1 MSTFTCQTCSVS
13 STDIGK
19 HLSSTRHKAV
29 AYDPLHETVEC
40 EECGDSNIHLLQML
54 RYGLSDL
61 SLLCTDCYVKTGTS
75 ATAEYTL
82 ANGSI
87 ISKLPQYYTF
97 RDIHCKVCG
106 KDRKLAVGKPGG
118 QQLVLCSDCVVKEKM
133 PAGKFISEDSDE
145 FLFALL
151 GIKEYIAKP
160 GAKSKG
166 GTRKLGRKGGRDE
179 KPKKFDPDAERRKAH
194 YENEKAT
201 RLSLKSEKTMKA
213 VGSSTASPSISRG
226 PTPGPAKSNGKD
238 SRAGK
243 TNQASRADPKDKIH
257 DTTKAEA
264 SPKDSKKGPA
274 SKENVQSK
282 KKAGD
287 QKKPLESQRNST
299 PSSSSN
305 ERANSKS
312 SNSGSNSVK
321 SQGTEKT
328 KGSEPKSKS
337 AKKKEKPSE
346 EKSVDSQIN
355 QKQDSQNTPG
365 KPENQKK
372 SVKHDESTDTPSKQK
387 GKNSNSKAPKSEK
400 GDSSKSSSKATPP
413 GSQQDSKKPT
423 SKDSKVKDPKV
434 KDSKQK
440 DSKVKDSKV
449 KDSKEKNPK
458 AKESKPKEGNS
469 KANGIDPK
477 LSDSSMIKLPPGVFK
492 HTPSPTPKLTYDS
505 MEEYFNEMCYNLFLE
520 EKMSI
525 HTSQK
530 VILTPEDF
538 ELEWFADQ
546 DKKHKQYKLNVLL
559 TPEFLDRYLSK
570 KMQNLKKNPFM
581 AGQSLILMLGDD
593 IPWYGNIVLV
603 DTKSSKPH
611 KGKPK
616 RGRSFSNDNS
626 PKLLE
631 IIVELYKWN
640 RMPLPIST
648 DVRLLKILP
657 VSVPVS
663 RVFTAMSRISN
674 PRFIDMLLGKT
685 PIRQIFF
692 KNYLKFSRDTFNDSQ
707 KVAVQSVMNNSITV
721 LQGPPGTGKTST
733 IYEVIL
739 QLLENLNTYPILVVA
754 ASNIAIDNI
763 AEKLLPKHGNSIL
776 RIVSMEKEPEYN
788 REHPLSSI
796 CLHHRVYDGMPA
808 NFQESIREMR
818 RPNSKLSQAQYKK
831 LLTAQIS
838 YSDKIIASSRVIF
851 TTTVVAGGNQLKPI
865 AKMPVVIMD
874 EATQSSEPTTLIPL
888 SMNGVEKF
896 VFVGDQKQ
904 LSSFSQVPNLS
915 LSLFERILSN
925 GSYKTPH
932 MLDTQY
938 RMHPAI
944 SKFPREKFYGGLLK
958 DGLTPDDRQ
967 MEGIPSNPVVF
978 WDTCGKC
985 PEGTVFSR
993 FREDSGL
1000 TYANKGEVD
1009 YIEKVLIHLIYEK
1022 NIKKSEIGVV
1032 TPYRGQRDLISSTLV
1047 KNDLVNPEKDDVH
1060 VEVDRED
1067 FYNESKPVTIHT
1079 VSDIMI
1085 ASIDAFQGREKDFL
1099 IMSCVRSNKQNK
1111 IGFLSDARRM
1121 NVALTRA
1128 KYGLILIGD
1137 VDCLKNSDNLW
1148 KEYIDSLEQAGSIK
1162 KNTDFNFD

>member
-1 MSTFTCQTCSVS
+1 MFTCQTCEFTSPE
-13 STDIGK
+13 IGK
-19 HLSSTRHKAV
+19 HLSQTRHKKV
-29 AYDPLHETVEC
+29 SYDDLLEQVEC
-40 EECGDSNIHLLQML
+40 EECGDLNVHLLQML

-61 SLLCTDCYVKTGTS
+61 SLLCTNCSLKLKTEP
-75 ATAEYTL
+75 TAEYTL
-82 ANGSI
+82 SNGSLFL
-87 ISKLPQYYTF
+87 KLPQYYKF
-97 RDIHCKVCG
+97 RDIHCKLCG
-106 KDRKLAVGKPGG
+106 SDRKLAVGNNGG
-118 QQLVLCSDCVVKEKM
+118 SQLVLCNDCIGKENV
-133 PAGKFISEDSDE
+133 PANNFVNEDSDD

-160 GAKSKG
+160 GKTKG
-166 GTRKLGRKGGRDE
+166 SGRKLGRKGGRDLA
-179 KPKKFDPDAERRKAH
+179 PKKFDPDAERRKAH

-201 RLSLKSEKTMKA
+201 RMSYKSEKTMKA
-213 VGSSTASPSISRG
+213 VGSSSASPVISRG
-226 PTPGPAKSNGKD
+226 ATPKPRD
-238 SRAGK
+238 
-243 TNQASRADPKDKIH
+243 AS
-257 DTTKAEA
+257 
-264 SPKDSKKGPA
+264 
-274 SKENVQSK
+274 
-282 KKAGD
+282 
-287 QKKPLESQRNST
+287 
-299 PSSSSN
+299 
-305 ERANSKS
+305 
-312 SNSGSNSVK
+312 
-321 SQGTEKT
+321 
-328 KGSEPKSKS
+328 
-337 AKKKEKPSE
+337 
-346 EKSVDSQIN
+346 
-355 QKQDSQNTPG
+355 
-365 KPENQKK
+365 
-372 SVKHDESTDTPSKQK
+372 
-387 GKNSNSKAPKSEK
+387 KSEK
-400 GDSSKSSSKATPP
+400 G
-413 GSQQDSKKPT
+413 G
-423 SKDSKVKDPKV
+423 
-434 KDSKQK
+434 
-440 DSKVKDSKV
+440 
-449 KDSKEKNPK
+449 KNGK
-458 AKESKPKEGNS
+458 KESLRGKGTSTLNLKSNNSLMPGKDNEPKDRSTKNNRDNAKTDPFNKSTKSTRDILPAKAGSNLL
-469 KANGIDPK
+469 ANGSENPLGINSMQKSFKKREKPAKNAAVTTNESQPNDGAKREPK
-477 LSDSSMIKLPPGVFK
+477 KGKGADAKSTKDMVNSNSPATNIMKLPPGIFK
-492 HTPSPTPKLTYDS
+492 HEPSPTPKLTYDS
-505 MEEYFNEMCYNLFLE
+505 MEDYFNEMCYNLFLE

-530 VILTPEDF
+530 VILTPGDF
-538 ELEWFADQ
+538 ELEWYADQ
-546 DKKHKQYKLNVLL
+546 NKKHRQFKLNVLL

-570 KMQNLKKNPFM
+570 KMQNLKKNPFV

-603 DTKSSKPH
+603 DSKSSNPK

-616 RGRSFSNDNS
+616 RGRGHLNDSS

-640 RMPLPIST
+640 RMPLPITT
-648 DVRLLKILP
+648 DVRLLRVLP

-663 RVFTAMSRISN
+663 RVFTAMSRILN

-692 KNYLKFSRDTFNDSQ
+692 KNYLKFSRDSFNESQ

-739 QLLENLNTYPILVVA
+739 QLLDNLNTYPILVVA

-763 AEKLLPKHGNSIL
+763 AEKLLPKHGHSIL

-788 REHPLSSI
+788 REHPLASI
-796 CLHHRVYDGMPA
+796 CLHHKVYDGMPA
-808 NFQESIREMR
+808 NLQESIKEMR
-818 RPNSKLSQAQYKK
+818 RPNSKLSQSQYKK
-831 LLTAQIS
+831 LLTTQIG
-838 YSDKIIASSRVIF
+838 YSDKIIALSRVIF

-865 AKMPVVIMD
+865 PKMPVVIMD

-925 GSYKTPH
+925 GTYKTPH

-944 SKFPREKFYGGLLK
+944 SKFPREKFYDGLLK
-958 DGLTPDDRQ
+958 DGLTPADRL
-967 MEGIPSNPVVF
+967 MEGIPENPVVF
-978 WDTCGKC
+978 WDTCGKS

-1009 YIEKVLIHLIYEK
+1009 FIQKVLIHLIYEK
-1022 NIKKSEIGVV
+1022 NIKKSEIGVI

-1079 VSDIMI
+1079 VSDIMV

-1099 IMSCVRSNKQNK
+1099 IMSCVRSNKLNK

-1128 KYGLILIGD
+1128 RYGLILIGD
-1137 VDCLKNSDNLW
+1137 VECLKNSDGLW
-1148 KEYIDSLEQAGSIK
+1148 REYIESLEEAGSIK
-1162 KNTDFNFD
+1162 EDADFKFD

>member
-1 MSTFTCQTCSVS
+1 MSTFTCQTCLV
-13 STDIGK
+13 TEPDIGK
-19 HLSSTRHKAV
+19 HLSLTRHKTV
-29 AYDPLHETVEC
+29 TYDPIQETVEC
-40 EECGDSNIHLLQML
+40 EECGDSNIHVLQML

-61 SLLCTDCYVKTGTS
+61 SLLCSDCSLKTGNL

-82 ANGSI
+82 SNGSL
-87 ISKLPQYYTF
+87 ISKLPQYYKF
-97 RDIHCKVCG
+97 RDIHCKLCG
-106 KDRKLAVGKPGG
+106 TDRKLAVGNVGG
-118 QQLVLCSDCVVKEKM
+118 KQLVLCSPCLGKENV
-133 PAGKFISEDSDE
+133 PSNKFISEDSDD

-160 GAKSKG
+160 GSKANG
-166 GTRKLGRKGGRDE
+166 RGRKLGRQGGRDS
-179 KPKKFDPDAERRKAH
+179 KPKKFDPDAERRRAH

-213 VGSSTASPSISRG
+213 VGSSIASPTISRG
-226 PTPGPAKSNGKD
+226 VTPSPRENSGKSVHNDKSSSQKPRSGARDTVPKGPSQQNKQTSELKKKSSNTSKPAKSSLSIAALND
-238 SRAGK
+238 YK
-243 TNQASRADPKDKIH
+243 TSNL
-257 DTTKAEA
+257 DTKSGNKNVAEKAA
-264 SPKDSKKGPA
+264 KS
-274 SKENVQSK
+274 
-282 KKAGD
+282 
-287 QKKPLESQRNST
+287 LESKQK
-299 PSSSSN
+299 P
-305 ERANSKS
+305 
-312 SNSGSNSVK
+312 
-321 SQGTEKT
+321 
-328 KGSEPKSKS
+328 
-337 AKKKEKPSE
+337 AKKKEQSSGENLVEPGDSGKKSKKSSADQKTKTVKTKTGNRE
-346 EKSVDSQIN
+346 DQKKGKNDAQNNGTQKKDTEKN
-355 QKQDSQNTPG
+355 GKQKNDV
-365 KPENQKK
+365 K
-372 SVKHDESTDTPSKQK
+372 SVKSEDAKKQAKSAKESDKVSKKNPTPQDNKSKDEE
-387 GKNSNSKAPKSEK
+387 GKSASNKR
-400 GDSSKSSSKATPP
+400 GSSS
-413 GSQQDSKKPT
+413 Q
-423 SKDSKVKDPKV
+423 
-434 KDSKQK
+434 DSKQK
-440 DSKVKDSKV
+440 
-449 KDSKEKNPK
+449 PK
-458 AKESKPKEGNS
+458 AKEGILKSLSASEEKKE
-469 KANGIDPK
+469 KDV
-477 LSDSSMIKLPPGVFK
+477 IKLPPGIFK
-492 HTPSPTPKLTYDS
+492 HVPSPKPKLTYDS

-538 ELEWFADQ
+538 ELEWYADQ
-546 DKKHKQYKLNVLL
+546 DKKHKQFKLNVLL
-559 TPEFLDRYLSK
+559 TQEFLDRYLSK

-581 AGQSLILMLGDD
+581 AGQSLILMLGED

-603 DTKSSKPH
+603 DTKSSNPKR
-611 KGKPK
+611 GKPK
-616 RGRSFSNDNS
+616 RGRGPLNDNS

-640 RMPLPIST
+640 RMPLPITT
-648 DVRLLKILP
+648 DVHLLKVLP

-663 RVFTAMSRISN
+663 RVFTAMSRILN

-685 PIRQIFF
+685 PIKQIFF
-692 KNYLKFSRDTFNDSQ
+692 KNYLKFSRDTFNESQ

-788 REHPLSSI
+788 REHPLASI

-808 NFQESIREMR
+808 NLQESIREMR
-818 RPNSKLSQAQYKK
+818 RPNSKLSQSQYKK
-831 LLTAQIS
+831 LLTTQIG
-838 YSDKIIASSRVIF
+838 YSDKIIALSRVIF

-896 VFVGDQKQ
+896 VFVGDQRQ

-925 GSYKTPH
+925 GTYKTPH

-944 SKFPREKFYGGLLK
+944 SKFPREKFYDGLLK
-958 DGLTPDDRQ
+958 DGLTPEDRQ
-967 MEGIPSNPVVF
+967 MEGIPANPVVF

-1000 TYANKGEVD
+1000 TYANHGEVD
-1009 YIEKVLIHLIYEK
+1009 FIEKVLIHLIYEK
-1022 NIKKSEIGVV
+1022 NIKKSEIGVI
-1032 TPYRGQRDLISSTLV
+1032 TPYRGQRDLVSSALV
-1047 KNDLVNPEKDDVH
+1047 KNDLVNPEKDEVH

-1067 FYNESKPVTIHT
+1067 FFNESKPVTIHT

-1128 KYGLILIGD
+1128 KYGLVLIGD
-1137 VDCLKNSDNLW
+1137 VECLKNSDDLW
-1148 KEYIDSLEQAGSIK
+1148 KEYIQSLETAGSIK
-1162 KNTDFNFD
+1162 KSPDFKFD